1 MAYSL
6 YVDIASHLKD
16 EVRLRVLS
24 DDTVTVFRLK
34 TIKQVDRLANKID
47 EGRVVEN
54 EAELAYKREY
64 QRRITQVY
72 RTDKENKQASRE
84 EFMIWKI
91 KAREELKKYRE
102 NKISSYD
109 FCDWIEK
116 HK

>member
-24 DDTVTVFRLK
+24 DDTVTIFRLK
-34 TIKQVDRLANKID
+34 TIEQVDRLANKID
-47 EGRVVEN
+47 

-91 KAREELKKYRE
+91 KAREPKV
-102 NKISSYD
+102 ITVP
-109 FCDWIEK
+109 
-116 HK
+116 